1 MHVEPQV
8 EHRWLE
14 NLLGDWTMETEF
26 DMGGDTPMDN
36 TFGTERVRL
45 LGEVWVLCEMEGGMP
60 GGDTAQ
66 SQMAIGYDQQQKSFV
81 GTFISSCMT
90 NLWVYTSGELDDA
103 GKVLTLNTTGQSFTG
118 QGMVPYQ
125 DIIEIVDKDHRIL
138 HARMLDENEVWHQF
152 MTTRYTRQ
160 K

>member
-1 MHVEPQV
+1 
-8 EHRWLE
+8 
-14 NLLGDWTMETEF
+14 
-26 DMGGDTPMDN
+26 
-36 TFGTERVRL
+36 
-45 LGEVWVLCEMEGGMP
+45 
-60 GGDTAQ
+60 
-66 SQMAIGYDQQQKSFV
+66 
-81 GTFISSCMT
+81 MT

-138 HARMLDENEVWHQF
+138 HAKMLDENEVWHEF